1 MATQLATLGGG
12 CFWCTEAVFLDLRG
26 VTKVV
31 SGYAGGTT
39 QAPTYRQV
47 CAGTTGHAECV
58 QVTFDDAEVSYA
70 DVLRVFFTTHDPTT
84 KNRQGADAGTQYRSV
99 VFTSDDAQAATAR
112 AVVAEIE
119 AERMYP
125 APLVTEIVPLPHF
138 WPAEAEHQ
146 DYFNR
151 NPFAGYCRA
160 VVAPKVAKFRKLF
173 SDRLKRPLA
182 A

>member
-1 MATQLATLGGG
+1 MATQIATLGGG

-39 QAPTYRQV
+39 QDPTYRQV
-47 CAGTTGHAECV
+47 CSGTSNHAECV
-58 QVTFDDAEVSYA
+58 QVTFDDAEISYA

-99 VFTSDDAQAATAR
+99 VFTGGDEQAAVAR
-112 AVVAEIE
+112 QVMVEIAAE
-119 AERMYP
+119 AMYP
-125 APLVTEIVPLPHF
+125 APLVTEITPLTQF

-160 VVAPKVAKFRKLF
+160 VVAPKVAKFRKVF
-173 SDRLKRPLA
+173 ADRLKRPVA

>member
-1 MATQLATLGGG
+1 MATQIATLGGG

-26 VTKVV
+26 VVGVV

-39 QAPTYRQV
+39 RNPSYREV
-47 CAGTTGHAECV
+47 CGGDTGHAECV

-84 KNRQGADAGTQYRSV
+84 RNRQGADAGTQYRSV
-99 VFTSDDAQAATAR
+99 VFTANAEQAAVAR
-112 AVVAEIE
+112 QVMAEIE
-119 AERMYP
+119 VARMYP
-125 APLVTEIVPLPHF
+125 APLVTEITPLTQF

-146 DYFNR
+146 DYFKR

-160 VVAPKVAKFRKLF
+160 VVAPKVAKFRKVF
-173 SDRLKRPLA
+173 ADRLKRPVA